1 MLGIYCEVLQSL
13 PSSIYL
19 GSAVCYALKEVGLV
33 EGFQDV
39 KGHVSH
45 MLVGASRLHL
55 CFSLAISPENCE
67 HCSESFTKP
76 NKFLSF

>member
-45 MLVGASRLHL
+45 MLVGAS
-55 CFSLAISPENCE
+55 
-67 HCSESFTKP
+67 
-76 NKFLSF
+76 